1 MRGAFSP
8 NFFSNYL
15 NHYCGGRGQGTW
27 PPWRPLA
34 YIRGEIKL
42 ITNYFL
48 FIDDSICQDEYV
60 GVEVDKF
67 GSSLRKLNGRYEE
80 AVLLY
85 NRPVYIQFEKPFDA
99 ESQIRKDNCIWW
111 HSTDR
116 RWQIG
121 NCNDIGARGQAYFDK
136 DVKCLPNF
144 QIRDSWRGK
153 SGDALL
159 KGRTE
164 SKYGCMYFSLDI
176 VLFCQITTF

>member
-1 MRGAFSP
+1 MWWLWV
-8 NFFSNYL
+8 FFFINEFPRPGHILGGKWNY
-15 NHYCGGRGQGTW
+15 
-27 PPWRPLA
+27 
-34 YIRGEIKL
+34 IV
-42 ITNYFL
+42 TNYYFL

-164 SKYGCMYFSLDI
+164 SKYGCMYFRY
-176 VLFCQITTF
+176 TF